1 MDSIRD
7 ERLREEFRKASL
19 EDSLVDFIKSVDK
32 SEEFEGYGARFNAKC
47 VESLTAAL
55 DRHSSSL
62 QEHRS
67 SVEEVRTTLASIK
80 TFLMIL
86 TLCAVAML
94 ALQYVT
100 RPRDYGS
107 GSHVTSGSGG
117 SNLNSN
123 TSGYQTDE
131 IEDAAANADL
141 EIPKDFEDYSGS
153 ATTAIKDSTPTN
165 TTPERHT
172 PANDP
177 LLQGIENAG
186 DINSRL
192 RNISAKVQ
200 SSAESTG
207 ASQQSPQRSEPP
219 LRQGSSP
226 VSGESLFDGWQR

>member
-107 GSHVTSGSGG
+107 GYNVNSGSGG
-117 SNLNSN
+117 SLLNST
-123 TSGYQTDE
+123 TSGYETDE
-131 IEDAAANADL
+131 IEDAAANTDL
-141 EIPKDFEDYSGS
+141 QIPKDFDNHAGS
-153 ATTAIKDSTPTN
+153 ASSVSSDRTPIDN
-165 TTPERHT
+165 TPERHT

-177 LLQGIENAG
+177 LLQGIEKAG

-200 SSAESTG
+200 SSAENTG
-207 ASQQSPQRSEPP
+207 VSAQGTQSNDPP
-219 LRQGSSP
+219 IRQGSSP